1 MNGKAPTS
9 MSIRVYIVD
18 DHPLIIDGF
27 RMNFDG
33 HRRISIVG
41 SQTDPKAAAA
51 EINARRKEIDVVLL
65 DIQMPGKTGF
75 EVQKSIRQ
83 RQGKPYVVYMTFHVD
98 DIVRMK
104 LDQTNYDGLILKS
117 DPIGATADVI
127 TRVVDGPRPVLH
139 ESLAKRSPHPGP
151 EILSES
157 ELIVLYLIAV
167 KGLTSREVA
176 DKLSRSEETVYK
188 HRKNIMEK
196 LQLHNVQGLVWY
208 AMAIGLHHRPPEGI

>member
-1 MNGKAPTS
+1 MN
-9 MSIRVYIVD
+9 IRVYIVD

-27 RMNFDG
+27 RLNFDG

-41 SQTDPKAAAA
+41 SHNDPKVALA
-51 EINARRKEIDVVLL
+51 EINARRGEIDVVLL
-65 DIQMPGKTGF
+65 DLQMPGKTGF
-75 EVQKSIRQ
+75 EVQQSLSQ
-83 RQGKPYVVYMTFHVD
+83 RQGKPYVVFMTFHID
-98 DIVRMK
+98 DVVRMK
-104 LDQTNYDGLILKS
+104 LDHTGYDGLILKS
-117 DPIGATADVI
+117 DPISAVAEVI
-127 TRVVDGPRPVLH
+127 TRVADGPRPVLH
-139 ESLAKRSPHPGP
+139 ESLGKFSPHPSP
-151 EILSES
+151 ELLSES

-208 AMAIGLHHRPPEGI
+208 AMAIGLHHRPPDGV

>member
-1 MNGKAPTS
+1 

-33 HRRISIVG
+33 QRRISIVG
-41 SQTDPKAAAA
+41 SQTDPKTAIT
-51 EINARRKEIDVVLL
+51 EINDRRGEIDVVLL

-75 EVQKSIRQ
+75 EVQQNIRQ
-83 RQGKPYVVYMTFHVD
+83 RQGKPHVVFMTFHID
-98 DIVRMK
+98 DVVRMK

-117 DPIGATADVI
+117 DPISTITNVI
-127 TRVVDGPRPVLH
+127 TSVVDGPRPVVH
-139 ESLAKRSPHPGP
+139 EHLTNRSPHPGP
-151 EILSES
+151 ELLSES

-196 LQLHNVQGLVWY
+196 LRIHNVQGLVWY
-208 AMAIGLHHRPPEGI
+208 AMAIGLHHRPPEGA